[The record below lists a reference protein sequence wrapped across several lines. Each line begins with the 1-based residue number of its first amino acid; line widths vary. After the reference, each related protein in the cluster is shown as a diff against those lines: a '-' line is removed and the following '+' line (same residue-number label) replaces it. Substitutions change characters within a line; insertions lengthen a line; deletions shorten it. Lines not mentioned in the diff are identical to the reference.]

1 MDIFPLSG
9 MKYPS
14 YILAPTFSTVSLD
27 IDTTAIAAVNW
38 PPSTD
43 RRSFEANESLTSAD
57 QTDKNTGKQIN
68 ALLRPHSLCL
78 FPLPSQD

>member
-1 MDIFPLSG
+1 MGQAMDIFPLSG

-27 IDTTAIAAVNW
+27 IDTTAIA
-38 PPSTD
+38 
-43 RRSFEANESLTSAD
+43 ANESLTSAD